1 MNASAVDRELVRIS
15 KFLSLVLRHRP
26 QAVGLELDEQG
37 WVGVDALLEAVS
49 RSGRDPLDRA
59 TLERVVAQNDK
70 QRFAFSDDGRCIR
83 ASQGHSLRE
92 VDLALE
98 PQVPP
103 ERLFA
108 GTATRF
114 LESIR
119 QQGLLPQTR
128 NHVHLT
134 ADEATAIAVGR
145 RHGKPA
151 VLQVLA
157 GQMHAQGHAFFL
169 SDNGVW
175 LAAAVPPEFLVFPA
189 RSGADTLQG

>member
-1 MNASAVDRELVRIS
+1 VIEVDRELVQVS
-15 KFLSLVLRHRP
+15 KFLSLLLRHRP
-26 QAVGLELDEQG
+26 QTVGLVLDEQG
-37 WVGVDALLEAVS
+37 WVDVNTLLEAIA
-49 RSGRDPLDRA
+49 RSGRGKLDRV

-70 QRFAFSDDGRCIR
+70 QRFAFSDDGLRIR

-98 PQVPP
+98 PQDPP

-119 QQGLLPQTR
+119 QQGLLPQKR

-134 ADEATAIAVGR
+134 TDAGTALTVGR
-145 RHGKPA
+145 RHGEPV

-157 GQMHAQGHAFFL
+157 GRMHIEGHAFSL

-175 LAAAVPPEFLVFPA
+175 LTAAVPPAFLVFPT
-189 RSGADTLQG
+189 GGEADTIEG

>member
-1 MNASAVDRELVRIS
+1 VIEVDRELVQVS
-15 KFLSLVLRHRP
+15 KFLSLLLRHRP
-26 QAVGLELDEQG
+26 QTVGLVLDEQG
-37 WVGVDALLEAVS
+37 WVDVNTLLEAIA
-49 RSGRDPLDRA
+49 RSGRGKLDRV

-70 QRFAFSDDGRCIR
+70 QRFAFSDDGLRIR

-98 PQVPP
+98 PQDPP

-119 QQGLLPQTR
+119 QQGLLPQKR

-134 ADEATAIAVGR
+134 TDAGTALTVGR
-145 RHGKPA
+145 RHGEPV

-157 GQMHAQGHAFFL
+157 GRMHIEGHAFFL

-175 LAAAVPPEFLVFPA
+175 LTAAVPPAFLVFPT
-189 RSGADTLQG
+189 GGEADTIEG